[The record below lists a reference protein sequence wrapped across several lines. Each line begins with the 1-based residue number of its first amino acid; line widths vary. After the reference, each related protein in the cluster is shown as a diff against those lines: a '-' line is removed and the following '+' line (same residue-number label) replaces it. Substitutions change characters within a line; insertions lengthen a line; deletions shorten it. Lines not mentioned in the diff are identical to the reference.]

1 MAQKNVEIRHS
12 DAQSP
17 QSERLFAAAHEAMQ
31 PIHPNINNAAFSM
44 DPLRAVGVKLLLA
57 FHKES
62 PAGCCAVFKQDG
74 YSELK
79 RLFVLPEMR
88 GSGVAEGLL
97 EEVEAVA
104 RRNQTRKIMLESGIR
119 LEAAHRLYLRL
130 GYRKR
135 GAFGGHDDLPE
146 SLFFEKTLDA

>member
-1 MAQKNVEIRHS
+1 MAQENVEIR
-12 DAQSP
+12 
-17 QSERLFAAAHEAMQ
+17 QSEAHSPHSVKLFSAAYESMQ
-31 PIHPNINNAAFSM
+31 SIYPNTQKAAFSM
-44 DPLRAVGVKLLLA
+44 DPLRADGVKLLLA

-62 PAGCCAVFKQDG
+62 PAGCCAIFKLDG

-88 GSGVAEGLL
+88 EFGVAEGLL

-104 RRNQTRKIMLESGIR
+104 RRNHTRKIMLESGIR
-119 LEAAHRLYLRL
+119 LEAAHRLYLRS

-146 SLFFEKTLDA
+146 SLFFEIKLDA

>member
-1 MAQKNVEIRHS
+1 MAQEDVEIQHS

-17 QSERLFAAAHEAMQ
+17 QSVRLFAAAHEAMQ
-31 PIHPNINNAAFSM
+31 SIHPNIHSAAFSM
-44 DPLRAVGVKLLLA
+44 DPLRAVGIKLLLA

-88 GSGVAEGLL
+88 GFGVAEGLL

-104 RRNQTRKIMLESGIR
+104 RRNHTRKIMLESGIR
-119 LEAAHRLYLRL
+119 LEAAHRLYLRS
-130 GYRKR
+130 GYKKR
-135 GAFGGHDDLPE
+135 GAFGRHDDLPE
-146 SLFFEKTLDA
+146 SLFFEKKLDA